1 MSKQRELTVKYKK
14 IRKNMMENI
23 TAIRD
28 LLDQASSLTEVVKE
42 TSDPELQ
49 ERLAK
54 SVASLYKS
62 IDALIDQS
70 NELFNSYMDFAETI
84 ADD

>member
-28 LLDQASSLTEVVKE
+28 LLDQASSLTAVVKE

-49 ERLAK
+49 EKLAK

-62 IDALIDQS
+62 IDVLIDQS